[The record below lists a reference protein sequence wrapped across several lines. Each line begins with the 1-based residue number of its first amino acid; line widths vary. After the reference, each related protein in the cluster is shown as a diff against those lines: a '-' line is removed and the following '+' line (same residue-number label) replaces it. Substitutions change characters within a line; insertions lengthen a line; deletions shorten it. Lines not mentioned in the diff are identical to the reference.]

1 MTREEFF
8 NSLAAGA
15 KWDVGVSIARTNPLP
30 LDANSVFES
39 YAALTTY
46 ATDNPLAYPGQ
57 IVAVLGEGEGESIAA
72 YLINTVGAGAVITKL
87 ASSTPSGDVTKD
99 ITDLQT
105 AVAKIISGE
114 TVVGGATKA
123 TQDGGGNVIVDTYA
137 TKEALTQA
145 EGNIANAEADIE
157 ELQTGLAG
165 VKTTA
170 DNAMPKA
177 GGDFTGVVTVLAPAT
192 DMNPATKKYVDDA
205 IGGITSFDYQT
216 VASFD
221 ALPNPGVKGVI
232 YLVPDAH
239 GAQDA
244 YDEYI
249 WVGDG
254 TEGKYEKI
262 GNTDI
267 NLDGYVKGTNLT
279 ADKIILGSGDSNVK
293 ASTYG
298 ITTAVAAADEVNLPT
313 NKAVADYVATAKSEA
328 IADAGTAADTKIA
341 AAKTEILGDV
351 DTKLEGYV
359 TVTALDEKG
368 YITKDVSD
376 LANYT
381 TTTDMNAALAKKADQ
396 TTVDA
401 LPTEDKVKALIA
413 AGTAAEAGKV
423 SNSLTF
429 GGKTFDGSAAEEIT
443 AGDLGALTEVPVAS
457 ADTVGGF
464 KTGFVYDDGS
474 PNKIGV
480 QIEENSKTA
489 FVEIPAAIVYGVLAS
504 GGLEKQGNDFGIKA
518 GGVVDSMVANVNV
531 NKLVQTEGDVL
542 VLDCGGA
549 T

>member
-30 LDANSVFES
+30 LDSNSVFES

-105 AVAKIISGE
+105 AVAKITSGE
-114 TVVGGATKA
+114 TVVGEATKA
-123 TQDGGGNVIVDTYA
+123 TQDGGGNVIADTYA
-137 TKEALTQA
+137 TKDALTQA
-145 EGNIANAEADIE
+145 EGDIANAEADIE
-157 ELQTGLAG
+157 ELQTGLSA

-177 GGDFTGVVTVLAPAT
+177 GGDFTGAITVQAPAA
-192 DMNPATKKYVDDA
+192 DANPATKKYVDDA

-216 VASFD
+216 VDSFD

-239 GAQDA
+239 GTQDA

-254 TEGKYEKI
+254 AEGKYEKI

-279 ADKIILGSGDSNVK
+279 ADKIVLGSGDSNVK
-293 ASTYG
+293 ASAYG
-298 ITTAVAAADEVNLPT
+298 VATAVTADDEANLPT

-328 IADAGTAADTKIA
+328 VAEAGTAADGKIT
-341 AAKTEILGDV
+341 AAKTEILGEV
-351 DTKLEGYV
+351 DTKLEDYV
-359 TVTALDEKG
+359 TTTALDGKG

-381 TTTDMNAALAKKADQ
+381 TTTDMNSALAKKADQ

-401 LPTEDKVKALIA
+401 LPTEDGVKALIA

-429 GGKTFDGSAAEEIT
+429 GSKTFDGSAAEEIT
-443 AGDLGALTEVPVAS
+443 AGDIGALTEVPVAS
-457 ADTVGGF
+457 ADTIGGF
-464 KTGFVYDDGS
+464 KTGFMNDGS
-474 PNKIGV
+474 PNKVGV